1 VTPRLPELR
10 DALAAA
16 AAELDH
22 AAVRCR
28 QARGDLERLA
38 AAGGGEA
45 AKVAHELGQYET
57 ELHIVRMSVVAM
69 QRFVGGCLKPEHA
82 GG

>member
-38 AAGGGEA
+38 AAGDGEA
-45 AKVAHELGQYET
+45 GRLAHRLADYET
-57 ELHIVRMSVVAM
+57 ALGLVRMDVVAM
-69 QRFVGGCLKPEHA
+69 GRFVGGCLKPEHA
-82 GG
+82 EG